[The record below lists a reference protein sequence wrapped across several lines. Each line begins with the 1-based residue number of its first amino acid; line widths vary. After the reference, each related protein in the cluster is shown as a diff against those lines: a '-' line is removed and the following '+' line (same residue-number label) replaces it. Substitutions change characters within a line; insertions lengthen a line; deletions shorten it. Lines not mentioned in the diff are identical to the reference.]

1 MNKLKVSNQAI
12 FISIFI
18 VLFTK
23 ILLFLLFET
32 DYLIL
37 PVGGGSDADYY
48 DAFAK
53 GYEDYTTSLWP
64 IFLKFLSDSGFY
76 SRSIISYVI
85 FGIHLFLLPFL
96 TTVVA
101 NLKFNKNQKEYFY
114 CILLMLIYPTLFFY
128 SMDIYRDT
136 VMLLIF
142 LLGCLTVRKYINTNE
157 VIIKIFFFIL
167 SIVFLFLLY
176 GFRPYLGFGFLM
188 ALIFWRIKLNAKKT
202 IFLGFFYLLILFILN
217 FYGYLDPLTKYR
229 EGFTENADVSSGST
243 LGIDFSDPVMFVP
256 NFILSILGQLFG
268 LFFVNP
274 LSVLLWIIESLP
286 FIFMFFYI
294 IKNIRYAN
302 AFIRFLLVFFVAYG
316 SVWLIG
322 NDNLGTA
329 VRLRMFNYIVV
340 YICFFLL
347 LGEKHKQLFSKK

>member
-1 MNKLKVSNQAI
+1 MSKLKVSNQAI

-18 VLFTK
+18 VIFTK
-23 ILLFLLFET
+23 LFLFLLFQT
-32 DYLIL
+32 NYLTL

-64 IFLKFLSDSGFY
+64 VFLKFLSDLGFY
-76 SRSIISYVI
+76 SRSIISYII
-85 FGIHLFLLPFL
+85 FVVHLFLLPFL
-96 TTVVA
+96 ATIVA
-101 NLKFNKNQKEYFY
+101 NLNFKKNQKEYFY
-114 CILLMLIYPTLFFY
+114 CVLLMLIYPTLFFY

-142 LLGCLTVRKYINTNE
+142 FLGCLTVKKYINTNE
-157 VIIKIFFFIL
+157 VIIKIFFLCL
-167 SIVFLFLLY
+167 SVVFLFLLY
-176 GFRPYLGFGFLM
+176 GFRPYLGFGFFI

-202 IFLGFFYLLILFILN
+202 IFLGISYFLTLFVLN

-256 NFILSILGQLFG
+256 NFVLSILGQLFG

-274 LSVLLWIIESLP
+274 LSVLLWIVESLP

-347 LGEKHKQLFSKK
+347 LGEKQKQLLSKN